1 MPQSVFIGLDGGFAP
16 WVGALIGDVN
26 QPLMI
31 ITPEGREEETITR
44 LSRVGFDQT
53 LGYLKGGIEAWKS
66 SGKEYDMISGVN
78 AKDLEKLVKQEKVPV
93 FDVRKENEYLSG
105 HISYAEN
112 TPLDFLND
120 YLDRFPKNN
129 PFFIHCAGGYRSV
142 IAASILKKR
151 GIHNLID
158 VQGGFKKIK
167 ETEIE
172 LSDYIFPSNT
182 KIE

>member
-1 MPQSVFIGLDGGFAP
+1 MGRCPDWKCESALDDHYAGS
-16 WVGALIGDVN
+16 
-26 QPLMI
+26 
-31 ITPEGREEETITR
+31 REEETITR

-105 HISYAEN
+105 HISSAQN

-120 YLDRFPKNN
+120 YLDLFPKKIR
-129 PFFIHCAGGYRSV
+129 FI
-142 IAASILKKR
+142 SIVLVAIEALSLPPSLRK
-151 GIHNLID
+151 
-158 VQGGFKKIK
+158 GGFTILLMFKVVLKNK
-167 ETEIE
+167 R
-172 LSDYIFPSNT
+172 N
-182 KIE
+182 